1 MINSDRIIRI
11 TLALAKIKE
20 QIKDIELYIET
31 LRISEMTMSKK
42 EIIQLIDEE
51 KNIDVKQALRK
62 VIFDE

>member
-1 MINSDRIIRI
+1 
-11 TLALAKIKE
+11 
-20 QIKDIELYIET
+20 
-31 LRISEMTMSKK
+31 MTMSKK